1 MSYTLTSKGQVTIPK
16 SMRLHLGIQQGDE
29 VNFETLP
36 NGRVAISPADT
47 KPSAKAKRA
56 PEVNPFRQFIGTG
69 IAGLRTEDIL
79 RETRGKD
86 SLR

>member
-1 MSYTLTSKGQVTIPK
+1 MSYALTSKGQVTIPK

-36 NGRVAISPADT
+36 NGKVAISPAQT
-47 KPSAKAKRA
+47 KARTKAKKEL
-56 PEVNPFRQFIGTG
+56 EVNPFRKFIGTG
-69 IAGLRTEDIL
+69 ITGLSTEEIL

>member
-16 SMRLHLGIQQGDE
+16 NMRLHLGVQQGDE
-29 VNFETLP
+29 VSFETLP
-36 NGRVAISPADT
+36 NGKVAISPALPKT
-47 KPSAKAKRA
+47 NSKRKKAA
-56 PEVNPFRQFIGTG
+56 EANVFRQFIGIG
-69 IAGLRTEDIL
+69 IAGLSTEKIL